1 MAGALLRGW
10 RPAAGGAVI
19 LCLAV
24 ALALLPLVA
33 APRIGAAQAPAPVVT
48 LTPGAADPG
57 RTFQGLGAVS
67 GGGNTSRLLRDYPPT
82 QRRQLLDYL
91 FRPRYG
97 AGLQLLKVEIGADTD
112 STEGAEPGIERQP
125 GQVDCA
131 ADPDWALMRA
141 AKARNPRIGLVALEW
156 GAPGWLHG
164 GFWSRDNIDYLLSW
178 LGCARA
184 QGLSIDYL
192 GGWNERGYEPGWY
205 AALGAA
211 VAKAYPRT
219 RIIAADSFD
228 WGIAA
233 ELRRDPAFSRAVA
246 VVGMHHPC
254 RPEWRVTA
262 CPSPALA
269 RGLPQPL
276 WASEES
282 TQDFTDGAGPLAR
295 ELNLNY
301 VDGRM
306 TAALV
311 WSAASAFYDDLPLAG
326 RGLVLAEQPW
336 SGAYTVG
343 REVWVLAQ
351 TTQFA
356 RPGWRYDDLASG
368 RLPLG
373 GSYVT
378 LRAPDGG
385 RAGADWSTV
394 VETTQATGPQVL
406 RLTAGAGLRAGR
418 LHEWCTDLT
427 SDDPAGW
434 FVHEPDPGRVAGS
447 TAVRVAPEQLC
458 TLTTTTGQHRGT
470 AKGPAPAPMP
480 LPFTA
485 STAGPAGSEPPLFF
499 DVNGAFDLAGCA
511 AGRPGSCIALEVTR
525 RPIRWSTAGD
535 GLPTTVVGDPT
546 WYGDYTV
553 SASVLLQD
561 APWVEL
567 LGRVDSARGA
577 GVSGYALR
585 LSADGSWR
593 LVTEAA
599 VRPPGG
605 TLRSGAAKTADEGGG
620 SAADRVLAAGRIPT
634 AAGWHGL
641 ALRMTGTHLAVL
653 IDGRPLARVADASH
667 TDGQVGL
674 RVGGWAHAQFAALD
688 VVPTAPA
695 PRMLR
700 ASGLTAT
707 ASSAVYEADYD
718 VDGRAGLVL
727 DGRPSTLWRSA
738 GPVDP
743 TDPATLTLR
752 LARPSRLAA
761 LTVTPRRDGSLLG
774 MVTGWRVETS
784 TDGRTFAPAA
794 SGSWAPSTATHLV
807 RLPSNV
813 PLRAVRLV
821 ITGSIGRCAT
831 VAELGL
837 VAAGQGAPT

>member
-1 MAGALLRGW
+1 VARTLRRG
-10 RPAAGGAVI
+10 RPAVGGAVVV
-19 LCLAV
+19 CLAV
-24 ALALLPLVA
+24 ALTLLPLA
-33 APRIGAAQAPAPVVT
+33 ATPHIGAAQAPAPVVN
-48 LTPGAADPG
+48 LTPRAADPG

-67 GGGNTSRLLRDYPPT
+67 GGGNTSRLLRDYPAT

-112 STEGAEPGIERQP
+112 STEGAEPSIERQP

-131 ADPDWALMRA
+131 ADQDWALMHA
-141 AKARNPRIGLVALEW
+141 AKARNPRIRLVALEW
-156 GAPGWLHG
+156 GAPAWLHG

-184 QGLSIDYL
+184 QGLTIDYL
-192 GGWNERGYEPGWY
+192 GGWNERGYQPGWY
-205 AALGAA
+205 TELGAA
-211 VAKAYPRT
+211 VARDYPRT

-233 ELRRDPAFSRAVA
+233 ALRRDPAFSRAVA

-269 RGLPQPL
+269 RALPQPL

-282 TQDFTDGAGPLAR
+282 TEDLTDGAAPLAR

-336 SGAYTVG
+336 SGAYKVG

-356 RPGWRYDDLASG
+356 RPGWRYDDAASG
-368 RLPLG
+368 RLPMG
-373 GSYVT
+373 GSYIT
-378 LRAPDGG
+378 LRAPEGG

-394 VETTQATGPQVL
+394 VETTQAAGPQVL
-406 RLTAGAGLRAGR
+406 RLRAGPGLRGGR

-434 FVHEPDPGRVAGS
+434 FVHEPDPGRVAGI
-447 TAVRVAPEQLC
+447 TAVRLAPGQLC
-458 TLTTTTGQHRGT
+458 TLTTTTGQHRGR
-470 AKGPAPAPMP
+470 ARSPAPGPMP

-485 STAGPAGSEPPLFF
+485 STAGPPGSEPPLFF
-499 DVNGAFDLAGCA
+499 DVNGAFDLAPCA
-511 AGRPGSCIALEVTR
+511 GGGGGSCITEDVTR

-535 GLPTTVVGDPT
+535 GLPTTLVGDPT
-546 WYGDYTV
+546 WDGDYTV

-567 LGRVDSARGA
+567 LGRVDGARGA

-585 LSADGSWR
+585 LSANGTWR
-593 LVTEAA
+593 LATEAV
-599 VRPPGG
+599 VRPSGG
-605 TLRSGAAKTADEGGG
+605 TLRSTAGKTADEGGG
-620 SAADRVLAAGRIPT
+620 AAVDRVLAEGRIPT
-634 AAGWHGL
+634 AGGWHRL

-653 IDGRPLARVADASH
+653 IDGRTLAQVADAAH

-674 RVGGWAHAQFAALD
+674 RVGGWARAQFDALS
-688 VVPTAPA
+688 VVPTEPA
-695 PRMLR
+695 LRMLPD
-700 ASGLTAT
+700 AGLTAA
-707 ASSAVYEADYD
+707 ASSARFEQDYD
-718 VDGRAGLVL
+718 VDGRAARVL

-743 TDPATLTLR
+743 QHPATLTLR
-752 LARPSRLAA
+752 LARPQRLAA
-761 LTVTPRRDGSLLG
+761 LAVTPRRDGSLLG

-784 TDGRTFAPAA
+784 ADGRTFAAA
-794 SGSWAPSTATHLV
+794 AAGTWAPATATRLV
-807 RLPSNV
+807 TLPRGA

-821 ITGSIGRCAT
+821 ITGAIGPCAT

-837 VAAGQGAPT
+837 VPAGQGAPT